1 MKRYRGLVELAALFM
16 FTIIVI
22 ISGVDTY
29 LLSKNREMI
38 HLIEENPIGLWLISM
53 DSGDV
58 SLFIAVKFVGTF
70 LVIFILGEW
79 IKINEKTGLIATM
92 CITIGQILLLSYLMT

>member
-1 MKRYRGLVELAALFM
+1 M

-29 LLSKNREMI
+29 LLSKNREVI
-38 HLIEENPIGLWLISM
+38 RLIEENPIGLWLISM

-58 SLFIAVKFVGTF
+58 SLFIAVKFIGTF

-79 IKINEKTGLIATM
+79 IKINEKIGLIATM